1 MHRRSFLGLGA
12 ISSFGFSAAA
22 TTNMLHAAAAAPKG
36 SIIELR
42 HYSMRNS
49 SDAQMQRTSEF
60 IEKCALPAGKR
71 AGEGVSGVF
80 ANFIA
85 PDGPFLLLV
94 NSYPSLAAMESS
106 QAKSAEDKEFQ
117 AALDAYYARPGLGY
131 QRVKVTLLRAID
143 SMPVIEP
150 PPPAEAGKGLRIF
163 ELRTYESNNAATL
176 RRKVRMFEQGGELG
190 IFRRVGIRPVF
201 FGTALAGDNLPNLTY
216 MVAYDDLA
224 ARDRAWKA
232 FLADPEWLKL
242 RAQPGLSDAE
252 IVSNIGNVI
261 LRPLPFSPVR

>member
-1 MHRRSFLGLGA
+1 MLNA
-12 ISSFGFSAAA
+12 VAASSS
-22 TTNMLHAAAAAPKG
+22 PKG

-60 IEKCALPAGKR
+60 IEKYALTAGKR

-85 PDGPFLLLV
+85 PDGPFLMLV

-106 QAKSAEDKEFQ
+106 QGKSAEDKEFQ
-117 AALDAYYARPGLGY
+117 AALEAYYAKPGLGY

-150 PPPAEAGKGLRIF
+150 PPIEPGKPARIF

-201 FGTALAGDNLPNLTY
+201 FGTAFAGDNLPQLTY

-224 ARDRAWKA
+224 ARDKAWKA